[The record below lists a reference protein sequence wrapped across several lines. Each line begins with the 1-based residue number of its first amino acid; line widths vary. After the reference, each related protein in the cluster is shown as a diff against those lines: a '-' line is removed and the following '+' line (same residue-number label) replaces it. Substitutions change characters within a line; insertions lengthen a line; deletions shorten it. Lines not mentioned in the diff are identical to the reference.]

1 MRTLTPGFMHFGR
14 VMTVLAGIAVASGT
28 AAAAAAGDTGDAPGA
43 AQPAAA
49 AQAQP
54 PAAPRHDSAV
64 TRDPAIAATL
74 DGTPISLEA
83 VDQRIAAQLL
93 RLRQEQYELRA
104 QALDAMLDQQVV
116 EREARA
122 QHVNPEQLI
131 EQRVTAKIAL
141 ATPAE
146 IDTFYVHNRGQ
157 MAGRTLEQS
166 SASIAAALKTNRLA
180 SSRAEYVRTLRKRY
194 AAHVLLEPPRFAAS
208 PDDDPSRGA
217 ASAPITIVEFSDF
230 QCPFCTRA
238 EDTINEVL
246 AKYGD
251 RVRLVFRDFPLSI
264 HPFAEGAA
272 IAGDCAREQGKYWEM
287 NRAMYAN
294 QAKLSTTDLASTAG
308 SIGLDVERFKACMAS
323 PESHAE
329 VAKDMAEGQ
338 ALGISGT
345 PTFFIN
351 GVMIVGARELEVF
364 TRTIDRELE
373 RLGQSR

>member
-1 MRTLTPGFMHFGR
+1 MRTLTPGCFRFGR
-14 VMTVLAGIAVASGT
+14 VCALLAGLAMAS
-28 AAAAAAGDTGDAPGA
+28 AAAAGPDSTAT
-43 AQPAAA
+43 
-49 AQAQP
+49 
-54 PAAPRHDSAV
+54 HDPEV
-64 TRDPAIAATL
+64 AATL
-74 DGTPISLEA
+74 DGVPITLAS
-83 VDQRIAAQLL
+83 VDQRIAAQLM

-104 QALDAMLDQQVV
+104 QALDAMLDLQVV

-122 QHVNPEQLI
+122 QKLTPEQLI
-131 EQRVTAKIAL
+131 EQRVTAKIVPP
-141 ATPAE
+141 TPAE
-146 IDTFYVHNRGQ
+146 IDTFYIHNRGQ

-166 SASIAAALKTNRLA
+166 SERIAMALKSSRLAAA
-180 SSRAEYVRTLRKRY
+180 RADYVRALRRRY
-194 AAHVLLEPPRFAAS
+194 KAHVLLEPPRFAVS

-238 EDTINEVL
+238 EDTITEVL
-246 AKYGD
+246 TKYGD

-264 HPFAEGAA
+264 HPLAEGAA
-272 IAGDCAREQGKYWEM
+272 IAADCAREQGKYWEM

-294 QAKLSTTDLASTAG
+294 PSKLSPADLAATAATL
-308 SIGLDVERFKACMAS
+308 GLDVERFNACMAS
-323 PESHAE
+323 PESRAE
-329 VAKDMAEGQ
+329 VAKDMADGQ

>member
-1 MRTLTPGFMHFGR
+1 MRTLTPGFFHFVR
-14 VMTVLAGIAVASGT
+14 PLAVVAFVAFGAAAIANASESAVTATDST
-28 AAAAAAGDTGDAPGA
+28 AAATLEGAPITVA
-43 AQPAAA
+43 
-49 AQAQP
+49 
-54 PAAPRHDSAV
+54 S
-64 TRDPAIAATL
+64 
-74 DGTPISLEA
+74 
-83 VDQRIAAQLL
+83 VDQRIASQLL

-122 QHVNPEQLI
+122 QKLTPEQLI
-131 EQRVTAKIAL
+131 EQRVNAKIVP

-146 IDTFYVHNRGQ
+146 IDTFYIHNRGQ

-166 SASIAAALKTNRLA
+166 SESIAAALKSSRLA
-180 SSRAEYVRTLRKRY
+180 ASRVEFVRTLRKRY

-208 PDDDPSRGA
+208 PDDDPSRGS

-251 RVRLVFRDFPLSI
+251 RVRLVFRDFPLPI
-264 HPFAEGAA
+264 HPNAEGAA
-272 IAGDCAREQGKYWEM
+272 IAADCAREQGKYWEM

-294 QAKLSTTDLASTAG
+294 QSKLSPADLAVTAG
-308 SIGLDVERFKACMAS
+308 SIGLDVERFNACMAS
-323 PESHAE
+323 PESRAE